1 VNPSVA
7 ARVAALVFMAALV
20 QGVVVSS
27 IGVAGGTADVLL
39 VCVIAVGLVRG
50 SVVGAL
56 AGFGGGIVLDL
67 LTLDTLG
74 ITSLVL
80 TLAGFWAGRYA
91 ETTPFHGRRLAP
103 LIAVGVLAPLAALF
117 AFALHYMLGDE
128 VVARY
133 ALVTSLLPSVVL
145 NLVLAL
151 PVYALVR
158 RVVGVSDATERLS
171 EVEVVV

>member
-1 VNPSVA
+1 MSIGA
-7 ARVAALVFMAALV
+7 ALRIAAVVFVAALL
-20 QGVVVSS
+20 QGAIVSS
-27 IGVAGGTADVLL
+27 VPIAGGTADLLL
-39 VCVIAVGLVRG
+39 VTVISLGLVRG
-50 SVVGAL
+50 SVVGAV
-56 AGFGGGIVLDL
+56 AGFAGGIVLDL

-91 ETTPFHGRRLAP
+91 ETTGHDRRLAP
-103 LIAVGVLAPLAALF
+103 LVAVGVITPLAALF
-117 AFALHYMLGDE
+117 AFAVHYMLGED

-133 ALVTSLLPSVVL
+133 ALVTTLAPALLL

-151 PVYALVR
+151 PVHALVR
-158 RVVGVSDATERLS
+158 RVAGAPWAGQRLA